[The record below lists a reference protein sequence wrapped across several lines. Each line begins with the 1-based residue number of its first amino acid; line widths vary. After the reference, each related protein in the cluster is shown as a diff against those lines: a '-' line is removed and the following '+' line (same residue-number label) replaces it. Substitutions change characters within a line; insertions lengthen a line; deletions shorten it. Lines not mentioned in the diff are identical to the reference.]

1 VPQVMYLLQLEA
13 AQARTSGIAGVI
25 HAPALQVCP
34 VLQVLPQEPQLAV
47 SVCRSLQVSGV
58 RPQRAEVGAEHGQTV
73 SVAMAVS
80 VRVVEGVSVRVVAGT
95 VVKTVSVK
103 VVIVV
108 MDIVAVVKT
117 ASVKVV
123 VVVASSVAG
132 ASPRQPHAA
141 ESASQAKPVRSAVGA
156 VSHDGRGAGVGVGV
170 GVVSVVRGVGA
181 GVMLRGVV
189 EITEDAVGL
198 SVGCTVELLET
209 SGVEILEEA
218 VTPPVE

>member
-1 VPQVMYLLQLEA
+1 M
-13 AQARTSGIAGVI
+13 AGVM

-58 RPQRAEVGAEHGQTV
+58 VPQREEVGAEHGQTV

-95 VVKTVSVK
+95 VVKTVSVR

-108 MDIVAVVKT
+108 MDMVAVVKT

-123 VVVASSVAG
+123 VVVISSVAG
-132 ASPRQPHAA
+132 ARPRQPHAV
-141 ESASQAKPVRSAVGA
+141 EIASQAKPVRSAVGA
-156 VSHDGRGAGVGVGV
+156 ISQDGLGAGVGSGV

-181 GVMLRGVV
+181 GVMVRGVV
-189 EITEDAVGL
+189 KITEDVAG
-198 SVGCTVELLET
+198 
-209 SGVEILEEA
+209 
-218 VTPPVE
+218 PPVG